1 MTRLICCSPQC
12 DFVHDSI
19 ARVTP
24 STVETTDGRSIT
36 ADVIIC
42 ATGFDNSFKYPYPI
56 IGRNGV
62 VLNEKWSPH
71 PRTYLA
77 VCTDGFPNLFFSLGP
92 NAGVGTTSVLGMM
105 EHHIMYAVM
114 ATMKLQ
120 RERLKSIEVKL
131 GAVDDFDAVI
141 EVSLLSA
148 YTNMNSYLSNTIH
161 RRSILKRS
169 VHLLL

>member
-1 MTRLICCSPQC
+1 MI
-12 DFVHDSI
+12 
-19 ARVTP
+19 
-24 STVETTDGRSIT
+24 
-36 ADVIIC
+36 
-42 ATGFDNSFKYPYPI
+42 
-56 IGRNGV
+56 
-62 VLNEKWSPH
+62 LNEKWTPH

-161 RRSILKRS
+161 RRSILKKS
-169 VHLLL
+169 VHLLVL